1 MAETALFINR
11 TDLVRNTII
20 AGSVDTDKF
29 IMFTKIAQVMHLQ
42 NYMGSA
48 LYNEISNKILASQSA
63 NPVPVDAD
71 TTELLNEY
79 LQPMLIH
86 FSMVDYLP
94 FSSVELRN
102 GGLYKHTA
110 ENATSPSKDE
120 VDFLVQKHRNFAEFY
135 TRRFI
140 DYMAFNAAS
149 KFPKYWQNRND
160 EMYPDM
166 SATFTGWIL

>member
-29 IMFTKIAQVMHLQ
+29 IMFIKIAQVMHLQ

-120 VDFLVQKHRNFAEFY
+120 VDFLVQNIEILQNF
-135 TRRFI
+135 I
-140 DYMAFNAAS
+140 LDDLLIIWHLMQLVNS
-149 KFPKYWQNRND
+149 LN
-160 EMYPDM
+160 
-166 SATFTGWIL
+166 TGKIETTKCTLI

>member
-1 MAETALFINR
+1 MATALFINR

-20 AGSVDTDKF
+20 NGDVDTDKF
-29 IMFTKIAQVMHLQ
+29 IQFIRISQQMHIQ
-42 NYMGSA
+42 NYLGTA
-48 LYNEISNKILASQSA
+48 LYDEISTAITA
-63 NPVPVDAD
+63 NTL
-71 TTELLNEY
+71 TTDQTALLNDY
-79 LQPMLIH
+79 IQPMLIH

-102 GGLYKHTA
+102 GGLFKHTA
-110 ENATSPSKDE
+110 ENGTSPTTNE

-149 KFPKYWQNRND
+149 KFPKYWENQNNQ
-160 EMYPDM
+160 MYPDM
-166 SATFTGWIL
+166 SATFTGWVL